1 MITNLYI
8 DALNLYYRALR
19 GTPFKWLDLRK
30 LAETLLP
37 DDEIL
42 RICYFTALFDARP
55 EDPAQPERHRIYL
68 RALETIPGFEAHY
81 GVIRPRT
88 KIRRLAEPIPGLPE
102 YVRILDSEEKGTDV
116 NLATRLLVDGF
127 GGAYEQ
133 AVVVSNDSDLASPM
147 RYVRDELGLKMTV
160 VNPDNNNSTHRDLVD
175 SATYVR
181 RLRRSHLRR
190 SQFPPAL
197 SDARGRITKPASW

>member
-1 MITNLYI
+1 MITNFYI

-19 GTPFKWLDLRK
+19 GTPYKWLDLRV
-30 LAETLLP
+30 LAETLFP
-37 DDEIL
+37 GDEIQ

-55 EDPAQPERHRIYL
+55 EDPSQPERHRTYL
-68 RALETIPGFEAHY
+68 RALATIPGIETHY

-88 KIRRLAEPIPGLPE
+88 KTRRLAEPIPGLPE

-127 GGAYEQ
+127 SGAYEQ

-147 RYVRDELGLKMTV
+147 RYVRDELGLKVTV
-160 VNPDNNNSTHRDLVD
+160 VNPDNNNHTHRDLVD
-175 SATYVR
+175 ASTYVR

-190 SQFPPAL
+190 SQFPPEF
-197 SDARGRITKPASW
+197 DDDHGRITKPPLW

>member
-1 MITNLYI
+1 MITNFYI

-19 GTPFKWLDLRK
+19 GTPYKWLDLRA
-30 LAETLLP
+30 LAEALLP
-37 DDEIL
+37 DDEIR

-55 EDPAQPERHRIYL
+55 EDPSQPERHRTYL
-68 RALETIPGFEAHY
+68 RALATIPGIEIHY
-81 GVIRPRT
+81 GVIRPRVKT
-88 KIRRLAEPIPGLPE
+88 RRLAEPIPGLPE

-127 GGAYEQ
+127 SGAYEQ

-160 VNPDNNNSTHRDLVD
+160 VNPDNNNHTHRDLVD
-175 SATYVR
+175 ASSYVR

-197 SDARGRITKPASW
+197 HDAHGRITKPAGW